1 MPITVE
7 RTVHQIKVAI
17 LFLLGVILFGSFGYM
32 ILEGWDF
39 FDALYMTIISIT
51 TTGYSEV
58 HPLSPAGRI
67 LTLLVIVVGVITI
80 AYIGGRVAQF
90 FVERYVFRR
99 RRMLKKLN
107 ALRAHYIICGFGR
120 MGKKI
125 CTELKENR
133 ADFAVIEKNPDEI
146 ENLKELNYVYVEG
159 DATDDEALQQ
169 AGIRNAKGLV
179 AVLPT
184 EAENVFTTLS
194 ARELNREIFIV
205 ARAVE
210 EETESKLLR
219 AGANRVVK
227 PYVIGGH
234 RMAQVLLR
242 PGVVDFIDIIARER
256 RIDLSIEEI
265 EVMKGSSLVGQT
277 LAESPIRN
285 KLNIIIVA
293 ISPAGGQVVYNPQS
307 KARIQAGD
315 KLIVIGEENNIEQ
328 LKSLASV

>member
-169 AGIRNAKGLV
+169 AGIKHAKGLV

-307 KARIQAGD
+307 KARIQASD

-328 LKSLASV
+328 LKSLASA